1 MGKKDFIIKD
11 GLLTGYNGKGGDVI
25 IPNDVTDIAVW
36 AFSDMT
42 QVTSVKIPSS
52 VTTISEQ
59 AFIGCKGL
67 TSVTLEGGAFIA
79 REAFAKCRAL
89 TTVRIPCTMA
99 YIDELAFSKCPAIS
113 EIVYEGTEREWEN
126 IEKVDGWVKTA
137 YTLRCR
143 KKAGPFR
150 IVYVDFDASAAL
162 WERYVIQPE
171 MLDMSF
177 TSAERAKKYLATTMV
192 FKNKRELIYQTGSDY
207 AEKVEFC
214 FYEKGDRVT
223 IDEVYED
230 RLVTRHEYTIVK
242 IR

>member
-1 MGKKDFIIKD
+1 MEKKEFIIKD
-11 GLLTGYNGKGGDVI
+11 GVLIDYKGKGGNVI
-25 IPNDVTDIAVW
+25 IPNDVTDIAVL
-36 AFSDMT
+36 AFCDKT

-52 VTTISEQ
+52 VTNIGDE

-67 TSVTLEGGAFIA
+67 TSVTLEGGAAIG

-99 YIDELAFSKCPAIS
+99 YIGELAFSKCPAIS
-113 EIVYEGTEREWEN
+113 EIVYEGTEREWAN
-126 IEKVDGWVKTA
+126 IEKADGWVKTA

-162 WERYVIQPE
+162 WERNVIEPK

-177 TSAERAKKYLATTMV
+177 ASAERAKKYLATTMV
-192 FKNKRELIYQTGSDY
+192 FRNKRDLIYQVGADY
-207 AEKVEFC
+207 AEEVELC

-230 RLVTRHEYTIVK
+230 RLVTGHEYTIVD